1 MFTMYCATTLIRDD
15 RSCDYGEDRDAR
27 QDARSDVRSGVRL
40 MRIVIDADAL
50 APEESN
56 QRSR

>member
-1 MFTMYCATTLIRDD
+1 MYTMYCATALGRDD
-15 RSCDYGEDRDAR
+15 RNCDYGEDRDAR

-40 MRIVIDADAL
+40 MRIVIDVDAL

>member
-1 MFTMYCATTLIRDD
+1 MFRMHCATTLLRDD
-15 RSCDYGEDRDAR
+15 RSWEHEEERDAR
-27 QDARSDVRSGVRL
+27 MDARSDLRSGVRL

-50 APEESN
+50 ALEEAN